1 MINISALSS
10 ITFDKE
16 SHTATMGGGILTGD
30 ALDAA
35 HANGVHIMAG
45 VCNTVGL
52 IPAYIGGGLGNLLG
66 MYGLG
71 VDNMVEATLITASG
85 DKITVSK
92 NENSEL
98 WWGLRGAGGNFGVVS
113 KLTVRSYEQINGGL
127 FWSGTVGFVARS
139 EEGVGE
145 IVRTL
150 ENLEI
155 KKQMAVGLVWARI
168 PPAFRVCF
176 DGICY
181 LA

>member
-1 MINISALSS
+1 MINLNALSS

-16 SHTATMGGGILTGD
+16 NNTATMGGGILTGD
-30 ALDAA
+30 ALNAA
-35 HANGVHIMAG
+35 HANGVHIMTG

-66 MYGLG
+66 MCGLG

-85 DKITVSK
+85 DRITVSK
-92 NENSEL
+92 NENPEL

-113 KLTVRSYEQINGGL
+113 KLKVKSYKQFNGGV

-139 EEGVGE
+139 EDEIGE

-150 ENLEI
+150 EKLEV
-155 KKQMAVGLVWARI
+155 KKQMAFGLVWARV
-168 PPAFRVCF
+168 PPDFRVCSR
-176 DGICY
+176 
-181 LA
+181 L